1 MGGYSLGDTSVKTTL
16 KYGLNPSAKKKNKL
30 AGARPLSG
38 HIAAFAVGDED
49 EDDEPADA
57 THKSRGN
64 LEVLRQQAAAK
75 RDQKVSEPRGGY
87 ARN

>member
-16 KYGLNPSAKKKNKL
+16 KYGLNPAAKKKNKL

-38 HIAAFAVGDED
+38 PIAAFAVGDED
-49 EDDEPADA
+49 GDDEPADA

-75 RDQKVSEPRGGY
+75 RDQKVSEPRGEY